1 MPDKSQSD
9 MRSSAR
15 EEVPSFHLD
24 APALQTCDTGNGDA
38 TLQLGRRLLIGDGV
52 NSDPQHGI
60 AMIAEAANRGEPE
73 ACNLLA
79 TLTAAGAW
87 TQQSWPRALDLL
99 LQAAEGGSSDAREQ
113 LLLLSTNENASS
125 WRELRES
132 IDLERFVTP
141 RQPQQIC
148 DSPRVWRA
156 DGFATPA
163 QCDKLIALAQGKL
176 APAKMYDRAR
186 HTVQFNAIR
195 TNSEFLFDITHAN
208 VMLVL
213 MRIKIGLLVSLPVP
227 HMEPPQILH
236 YAPGQELRAH
246 YDFLRDSG
254 QAGYGRNGS
263 YNGDRVVTFLIY
275 LNDNYE
281 GGNTEFV
288 KAGLRY
294 NGRKGDALFF
304 TNLRDGKPDPM
315 SLHCGTPVTQ
325 GEKWLFS
332 QWIHDRP
339 FAA

>member
-1 MPDKSQSD
+1 MSDKSQSD
-9 MRSSAR
+9 VRLDVSS
-15 EEVPSFHLD
+15 ENSHSPG
-24 APALQTCDTGNGDA
+24 LQPRNAESGDA
-38 TLQLGRRLLIGDGV
+38 ALQLGRRLLIGDDV
-52 NSDPQHGI
+52 EADPGQGM
-60 AMIAEAANRGEPE
+60 AMIAEAANRGESD

-87 TQQSWPRALDLL
+87 TEQSWPRALDLL
-99 LQAAEGGSSDAREQ
+99 QQAAEGGSSDAREQ
-113 LLLLSTNENASS
+113 LILLATKSNTSS
-125 WRELRES
+125 WGELRES

-141 RQPQQIC
+141 QPPQQIC
-148 DSPRVWRA
+148 DAPRVWRA

-176 APAKMYDRAR
+176 APAKMYDRKR
-186 HTVQFNAIR
+186 QTLQFDAIR
-195 TNSEFLFDITHAN
+195 NNSEFLFDITHAN
-208 VMLVL
+208 VMMVL
-213 MRIKIGLLVSLPVP
+213 MRIRIGLLVSLPVP

-254 QAGYGRNGS
+254 QAGGYGRDGN
-263 YNGDRVVTFLIY
+263 YKGDRVVTFLIY
-275 LNDNYE
+275 LNDGYE
-281 GGNTEFV
+281 GGETEFV

-294 NGRKGDALFF
+294 KGRKGDALFF
-304 TNLRDGKPDPM
+304 TNMRDGKPDPT